1 MPSLY
6 FKVESDVEKVI
17 KLREEIKRLKEELAK
32 MGADTASDEIKDFER
47 RLQACRSEMDRNIKS
62 LVSYNNSLRA
72 SSDEIASVSNALSG
86 KLAKGLSV
94 IGGMATLKELA
105 TSMIKVRG
113 EFQSADT
120 AIQTLLGN
128 KEKADQLM
136 AKVRKYATV
145 SPLEFSDVTKATQM
159 MLGFNIEAEK
169 VPRYLQ
175 AIGDVSMG
183 DTARFNSLT
192 LAFSQM
198 SAAGKLMGQDLNQM
212 INAGFNP
219 LQTISEKTGKGIA
232 NLKDEMSKGAIS
244 AEMVQQ
250 AFIDATSAGGKFYQ
264 MSENAAKT
272 INGQISMLQDSWAAM
287 LNNLGKESEG
297 MIISG
302 IQSVTKLISNYEQI
316 GKVIAELVVTYGV
329 YKASLIAIMAIEKA
343 HKAVMEQAALEMSL
357 AAKESQ
363 VLSNAQAVATAKTK
377 LLQAAQMG
385 LVRSLKAM
393 TAAMTANPY
402 VLMAAAVAALGLG
415 IYKLATYQTESE
427 KAQKRL
433 NKSFQEF
440 QVELGREKASVD
452 SLFSSLK
459 KSNEGTEERAKLI
472 KAVNEQYGQYLPHLL
487 TEKSNLNEIN
497 TAYNIINDSLR
508 DSIALKMRNQAVD
521 TAATNGLTKQ
531 MEALDKA
538 RGAMASKG
546 VNGAVSELLIGETQD
561 IIKSARDAGKTWAE
575 AYNEASMA
583 VLNKLGRDRL
593 KGSGFYTYLQDYTEA
608 YYETEQEI
616 EQISNRFNA
625 VIFSER
631 KGETKQE
638 AKKNVTSL
646 SDELKKATEQ
656 AAKLNKEIADL
667 RSGKPIELKE
677 GESIADRIEAKQK
690 ELKAVEDTIATLT
703 GQTEKQRTK
712 STEEDMKRQR
722 ELNSEIQT
730 LLSERTQLE
739 ISLMQEGAA
748 KKEAEIEADYD
759 SEIAKIRQK
768 EQEWK
773 DEQKGGLTQ
782 GQADYVTEALRQA
795 ADKRLKLLGQLN
807 EETAKAERDAYTEY
821 LAQYGEYA
829 EKRMAIEEQYRQRMA
844 EAETEGERLSLQ
856 KEMEKEIS
864 DLDYKQFEKSIEW
877 DKIFGNLN
885 SYSKSALDALRKQI
899 ENYINAH
906 KDLDPENLK
915 VLRERLIELERES
928 NNADKLTL
936 KVKKFLDLFKNRKE
950 GQRGLLSKEQMEL
963 ASSMAND
970 IDKIT
975 GVANA
980 SLDLA
985 DTLGIK
991 LPEGMDQAIKGFD
1004 GISSGFKDIA
1014 SGNMVSGAIKMIG
1027 GAINM
1032 FAGLGKTMTSIF
1044 GSSNTE
1050 WIELNDQYQRLVDV
1064 WGELIDRKKEYLSQ
1078 SWGSET
1084 NAISSEI
1091 QDLYEAQQVM
1101 AKTVA
1106 EARLKYRLAGDHSV
1120 GYNMWNGRKEY
1131 EGYAWKDIAGEIQK
1145 ALGIAFNSQSDL
1157 IKLATMT
1164 DEQYEWIMK
1173 TYPQYIAMLDEEF
1186 RDSLDDIHSIGNA
1199 IEDLTEQTKEQLT
1212 SISFDT
1218 LESDFLS
1225 SLMDMD
1231 LSAEEFAGNFEK
1243 YMQQAIMNTLVAEKY
1258 RAKLQKW
1265 YDTFAS
1271 DSEDGINADEYKE
1284 LQQQYSAIVEEAVA
1298 ERDRLKEL
1306 MGWATDTEET
1316 TSDNSL
1322 KGAYA
1327 KASQESIDL
1336 LAGQAGAQRVLME
1349 DIKAQLIPIQE
1360 QMRAIYALQQK
1371 GWDDVNAIRQLMT
1384 QVRQLSEQVAS
1395 YTYSINDRM
1404 GDIKTYSKRSAD
1416 ALESTLNV
1424 KVKL

>member
-1 MPSLY
+1 MATEQGLSFVVTVDNSNFVRGMQKVQSSVKEASKRMSDEGVKMESVMANLTKAAAGMGAAFSAKEIVSQIVTIRGEYQKLEVAFKTMLQSEEQAMSLMQQLTQTAATTPFGLNEVANGAKQLLAY
-6 FKVESDVEKVI
+6 GKNASEVNDTLI
-17 KLREEIKRLKEELAK
+17 KL
-32 MGADTASDEIKDFER
+32 GD
-47 RLQACRSEMDRNIKS
+47 
-62 LVSYNNSLRA
+62 
-72 SSDEIASVSNALSG
+72 IAA
-86 KLAKGLSV
+86 GLS
-94 IGGMATLKELA
+94 I
-105 TSMIKVRG
+105 
-113 EFQSADT
+113 
-120 AIQTLLGN
+120 
-128 KEKADQLM
+128 
-136 AKVRKYATV
+136 
-145 SPLEFSDVTKATQM
+145 PLSDLIYLYGTTMTQGR
-159 MLGFNIEAEK
+159 L
-169 VPRYLQ
+169 Y
-175 AIGDVSMG
+175 
-183 DTARFNSLT
+183 T
-192 LAFSQM
+192 
-198 SAAGKLMGQDLNQM
+198 QDLNQFTGRGIPM
-212 INAGFNP
+212 IKELAKQFGVAESKVKDLVEQGKVGFP
-219 LQTISEKTGKGIA
+219 EVEKAINSLT
-232 NLKDEMSKGAIS
+232 SK
-244 AEMVQQ
+244 
-250 AFIDATSAGGKFYQ
+250 GGKFGGLMAEQ
-264 MSENAAKT
+264 SKT
-272 INGQISMLQDSWAAM
+272 IAGQISNLQDSIEM
-287 LNNLGKESEG
+287 MFNEIGKSQEG
-297 MIISG
+297 LISG
-302 IQSVTKLISNYEQI
+302 AIGVAGKLIENYQQV
-316 GKVIAELVVTYGV
+316 GQTIAELVATYGV
-329 YKASLIAIMAIEKA
+329 YKAALITMTALEKA
-343 HKAVMEQAALEMSL
+343 HAAVMAQAALEMNL
-357 AAKESQ
+357 AAKDGR
-363 VLSNAQAVATAKTK
+363 VLSEAQAMATARTK

-385 LVRSLKAM
+385 LVRSLKAVA
-393 TAAMTANPY
+393 AAMTANPY

-415 IYKLATYQTESE
+415 IYKLATYQTEAE

-433 NKSFQEF
+433 NKTFQEF
-440 QVELGREKASVD
+440 QVELGKEKASVD

-459 KSNEGTEERAKLI
+459 KTNEGTDERAKLI

-748 KKEAEIEADYD
+748 KKEAQIEADYD
-759 SEIAKIRQK
+759 SQIAKIKQK

-773 DEQKGGLTQ
+773 DEQKGSLTQ
-782 GQADYVTEALRQA
+782 GQADYITEAYRQA
-795 ADKRLKLLGQLN
+795 AYKRLRLLDQLSKD
-807 EETAKAERDAYTEY
+807 TANQERDAYTEY

-829 EKRMAIEEQYRQRMA
+829 EKRAAIEEQYRQRMA

-856 KEMEKEIS
+856 KEMEKAIS
-864 DLDYKQFEKSIEW
+864 DLDYEQFEKSIEW

-885 SYSKSALDALRKQI
+885 SYSKAALDALKKQI
-899 ENYINAH
+899 EGYINAH

-928 NNADKLTL
+928 NNADKLTPKL
-936 KVKKFLDLFKNRKE
+936 KKFFDLFKNRKE
-950 GQRGLLSKEQMEL
+950 DQRGLLSKEQMEL

-970 IDKIT
+970 MDKIT

-991 LPEGMDQAIKGFD
+991 LPEGIAQSIQGLEGFN
-1004 GISSGFKDIA
+1004 SGLRDLA
-1014 SGNMVSGAIKMIG
+1014 SGNVVKGAIGMIG
-1027 GAINM
+1027 GLVNTFKGIGNAIT
-1032 FAGLGKTMTSIF
+1032 GLF

-1050 WIELNDQYQRLVDV
+1050 WINLNDRYQCLVDV
-1064 WGELIDRKKEYLSQ
+1064 WGELVDRKKEYLSQ

-1084 NAISSEI
+1084 NAIASEI
-1091 QDLYEAQQVM
+1091 EDLYKAQQTM

-1106 EARLKYRLAGDHSV
+1106 EARLAYRKKGDHSV
-1120 GYNMWNGRKEY
+1120 GYDMWNGRKEY
-1131 EGYAWKDIAGEIQK
+1131 EGYAWKDIASDIQN
-1145 ALGIAFNSQSDL
+1145 ALGITFSNQSDL

-1186 RDSLDDIHSIGNA
+1186 KASLDDIHSIGNA
-1199 IEDLTEQTKEQLT
+1199 IDDLAEQTKEQLT
-1212 SISFDT
+1212 SVAFDT
-1218 LESDFLS
+1218 LESDFIN

-1265 YDTFAS
+1265 YDAFAS

-1316 TSDNSL
+1316 ASDNSL

-1349 DIKAQLIPIQE
+1349 DIKAQLVPIQE
-1360 QMRAIYALQQK
+1360 QMREIYALQQK

>member
-1 MPSLY
+1 MANEQGLS
-6 FKVESDVEKVI
+6 FVVTVDNSNFVRGMQKVQSSVKEAS
-17 KLREEIKRLKEELAK
+17 KR
-32 MGADTASDEIKDFER
+32 MSDEGVKME
-47 RLQACRSEMDRNIKS
+47 
-62 LVSYNNSLRA
+62 
-72 SSDEIASVSNALSG
+72 SVMANLTKAAAAL
-86 KLAKGLSV
+86 
-94 IGGMATLKELA
+94 GMATGAKEIVSQIV
-105 TSMIKVRG
+105 TIRG
-113 EFQSADT
+113 EYQKLEVAFKTMLQSEEQAMSLMQQLTQTAATTPFGLNEVANGAKQLLAYGKSVSGVNDT
-120 AIQTLLGN
+120 LIKLG
-128 KEKADQLM
+128 D
-136 AKVRKYATV
+136 
-145 SPLEFSDVTKATQM
+145 
-159 MLGFNIEAEK
+159 I
-169 VPRYLQ
+169 
-175 AIGDVSMG
+175 
-183 DTARFNSLT
+183 
-192 LAFSQM
+192 
-198 SAAGKLMGQDLNQM
+198 AAGLSIPLSDLIYLYGTTMTQGRLYTQDLNQFTGRGIPM
-212 INAGFNP
+212 IKELAKQFGVAESKVKDLVEEGKVGFP
-219 LQTISEKTGKGIA
+219 EVEKAIDSLT
-232 NLKDEMSKGAIS
+232 SK
-244 AEMVQQ
+244 
-250 AFIDATSAGGKFYQ
+250 GGKFGGLMAEQ
-264 MSENAAKT
+264 SKT
-272 INGQISMLQDSWAAM
+272 IAGQISNLQDSIEM
-287 LNNLGKESEG
+287 MFNEIGKSQEG
-297 MIISG
+297 LISG
-302 IQSVTKLISNYEQI
+302 AIGVAGKLIENYQQV
-316 GKVIAELVVTYGV
+316 GQTIAELVATYGV
-329 YKASLIAIMAIEKA
+329 YKAALITMTALEKA
-343 HKAVMEQAALEMSL
+343 HAAVMAQAALEMNL
-357 AAKESQ
+357 AAKAG
-363 VLSNAQAVATAKTK
+363 VTLSNAEAMATARTK

-385 LVRSLKAM
+385 LMRSLKAVA
-393 TAAMTANPY
+393 TAMTANPY

-415 IYKLATYQTESE
+415 IYKLATYQTEAE

-440 QVELGREKASVD
+440 QVELGKEKASVD

-459 KSNEGTEERAKLI
+459 KTNEGTDDRAKLI

-508 DSIALKMRNQAVD
+508 DTIALKMRNQAVD

-561 IIKSARDAGKTWAE
+561 IIKSARDAGKTWQE
-575 AYNEASMA
+575 AFNEASMA

-638 AKKNVTSL
+638 ATKNITSL
-646 SDELKKATEQ
+646 SDELKKAAEQ

-667 RSGKPIELKE
+667 RSGKSIELKE
-677 GESIADRIEAKQK
+677 GETIADRIEAKEK
-690 ELKAVEDTIATLT
+690 ELKAVKDTIATLT
-703 GQTEKQRTK
+703 GKTEKEQTK
-712 STEEDMKRQR
+712 STDEEAKRQR
-722 ELNSEIQT
+722 ELNGEIQS

-739 ISLMQEGAA
+739 ISLMKEGAA

-773 DEQKGGLTQ
+773 DEQKGSLSA
-782 GQADYVTEALRQA
+782 GQADYITEAYRQA
-795 ADKRLKLLGQLN
+795 ADKRLKLLDQLSKD
-807 EETAKAERDAYTEY
+807 TAKAEQEAYTNY
-821 LAQYGEYA
+821 LAQYGDYA
-829 EKRMAIEEQYRQRMA
+829 EKRAAIEEQYRQRMA
-844 EAETEGERLSLQ
+844 EAETKGERLSLQ
-856 KEMEKEIS
+856 KEMEKAIA

-928 NNADKLTL
+928 NNADKLTI

-985 DTLGIK
+985 DTFGINLPDGIK
-991 LPEGMDQAIKGFD
+991 QSVQGLESFNTGLRDL
-1004 GISSGFKDIA
+1004 A
-1014 SGNMVSGAIKMIG
+1014 SGNVIKGAIGMIG
-1027 GAINM
+1027 GLVNTFKGIGNAIT
-1032 FAGLGKTMTSIF
+1032 GLF

-1050 WIELNDQYQRLVDV
+1050 WIDLNNRYQRLVDV
-1064 WGELIDRKKEYLSQ
+1064 WGELVDRKKEYLSQ

-1084 NAISSEI
+1084 NAIASEI
-1091 QDLYEAQQVM
+1091 EELYKAQQTM

-1106 EARLKYRLAGDHSV
+1106 EARLKYRQAGDHSV

-1131 EGYAWKDIAGEIQK
+1131 EGYAWKDIAKDIQSS
-1145 ALGIAFNSQSDL
+1145 LGITFNNQSDL

-1164 DEQYEWIMK
+1164 DDQYQWIVK

-1186 RDSLDDIHSIGNA
+1186 RKSLDDIHNISSA
-1199 IEDLTEQTKEQLT
+1199 IEDLATQTKEQLT

-1271 DSEDGINADEYKE
+1271 NSEDGINADEYKE

-1349 DIKAQLIPIQE
+1349 DIKAQLVPIQE
-1360 QMRAIYALQQK
+1360 QMREIYALQQK
-1371 GWDDVNAIRQLMT
+1371 GWDDVNAIRQL
-1384 QVRQLSEQVAS
+1384 QQQIRQLAEQVADN
-1395 YTYSINDRM
+1395 TYAMNERM

-1424 KVKL
+1424 KVKI

>member
-1 MPSLY
+1 MATEQGLSFVVTVDNSNFVRGMQKVQSSVKEASKRMSDEGVKMESVMAKLTKAAAGMGAAFSAKEIVSQIVTIRGEYQKLEVAFKTMLQSEEQAMSLMQQLTQTAATTPFGLNELANGAKQLLAY
-6 FKVESDVEKVI
+6 GKSVSGVNDTLI
-17 KLREEIKRLKEELAK
+17 KL
-32 MGADTASDEIKDFER
+32 GD
-47 RLQACRSEMDRNIKS
+47 
-62 LVSYNNSLRA
+62 
-72 SSDEIASVSNALSG
+72 IAA
-86 KLAKGLSV
+86 GLS
-94 IGGMATLKELA
+94 I
-105 TSMIKVRG
+105 
-113 EFQSADT
+113 
-120 AIQTLLGN
+120 
-128 KEKADQLM
+128 
-136 AKVRKYATV
+136 
-145 SPLEFSDVTKATQM
+145 PLSDLIYLYGTTMTQGR
-159 MLGFNIEAEK
+159 L
-169 VPRYLQ
+169 Y
-175 AIGDVSMG
+175 
-183 DTARFNSLT
+183 T
-192 LAFSQM
+192 
-198 SAAGKLMGQDLNQM
+198 QDLNQFTGRGIPM
-212 INAGFNP
+212 IKELAKQFGVAESKVKDLVEEGKVGFP
-219 LQTISEKTGKGIA
+219 EVEKAIDSLT
-232 NLKDEMSKGAIS
+232 SK
-244 AEMVQQ
+244 
-250 AFIDATSAGGKFYQ
+250 GGKFGGLMAEQ
-264 MSENAAKT
+264 SKT
-272 INGQISMLQDSWAAM
+272 IAGQISNLQDSIEM
-287 LNNLGKESEG
+287 MFNEIGKSQEG
-297 MIISG
+297 LISG
-302 IQSVTKLISNYEQI
+302 AIGVAGKLIENYQQV
-316 GKVIAELVVTYGV
+316 GQTIAELVATYGV
-329 YKASLIAIMAIEKA
+329 YKAALITITALEKA
-343 HKAVMEQAALEMSL
+343 HAIVVARSQVEML
-357 AAKESQ
+357 RAAKAGR
-363 VLSNAQAVATAKTK
+363 VLSEAQAMAAAKAK
-377 LLQAAQMG
+377 VLQVAQMG

-393 TAAMTANPY
+393 TSAMTSNPY
-402 VLMAAAVAALGLG
+402 VLLAAGVAAAAYG
-415 IYKLATYQTESE
+415 IYKFATRATAAE
-427 KAQKRL
+427 KAV
-433 NKSFQEF
+433 KSHNER
-440 QVELGREKASVD
+440 VKEMSDRYEELTSKTQDYDSVVRDNTKTELQRIEAYKKLQSIYPDLLKNMELEKYLLIDSVD
-452 SLFSSLK
+452 ASKMMAKAVEERKITEQRQIVNNIEDEMQKNQNRIKQIEK
-459 KSNEGTEERAKLI
+459 KSWTDTSVSEWYELSRLRER
-472 KAVNEQYGQYLPHLL
+472 NEQ
-487 TEKSNLNEIN
+487 
-497 TAYNIINDSLR
+497 
-508 DSIALKMRNQAVD
+508 LKLEYDQSVQIVWE
-521 TAATNGLTKQ
+521 GL
-531 MEALDKA
+531 KA
-538 RGAMASKG
+538 RSQAESMANK
-546 VNGAVSELLIGETQD
+546 Q
-561 IIKSARDAGKTWAE
+561 GKT
-575 AYNEASMA
+575 S
-583 VLNKLGRDRL
+583 
-593 KGSGFYTYLQDYTEA
+593 
-608 YYETEQEI
+608 
-616 EQISNRFNA
+616 
-625 VIFSER
+625 
-631 KGETKQE
+631 
-638 AKKNVTSL
+638 SL
-646 SDELKKATEQ
+646 SDELRKATEQ
-656 AAKLNKEIADL
+656 ASKLNKEIADL
-667 RSGKPIELKE
+667 RSGNPIELKE
-677 GESIADRIEAKQK
+677 GETIADRIEAKEK
-690 ELKAVEDTIATLT
+690 ELKAVKDTIATLT
-703 GQTEKQRTK
+703 GKTEKEQTK
-712 STEEDMKRQR
+712 STEEEAKRQR
-722 ELNSEIQT
+722 ELNSEIQS

-739 ISLMQEGAA
+739 ISLMKDGAA
-748 KKEAEIEADYD
+748 KKEAEIEAEYD
-759 SEIAKIRQK
+759 NEIAKIRQK

-773 DEQKGGLTQ
+773 EEQKGGLTQ
-782 GQADYVTEALRQA
+782 GQSDYVTEALRQA

-844 EAETEGERLSLQ
+844 EAETDGERLSLQ
-856 KEMEKEIS
+856 KEMEKAIA

-899 ENYINAH
+899 ESYINAH

-915 VLRERLIELERES
+915 VLRERLIELEREA
-928 NNADKLTL
+928 NNADRLTT
-936 KVKKFLDLFKNRKE
+936 KVKKFLDLFKTKKE
-950 GQRGLLSKEQMEL
+950 EQRGLLSKEQMEL

-1084 NAISSEI
+1084 NAIASEI

-1106 EARLKYRLAGDHSV
+1106 EARLKYRQAGDHSV

-1186 RDSLDDIHSIGNA
+1186 RASLDDIHSIGNA

-1271 DSEDGINADEYKE
+1271 NSEDGINADEYKE

-1306 MGWATDTEET
+1306 MGWVTDTEET

-1349 DIKAQLIPIQE
+1349 DIKAQLVPIQE
-1360 QMRAIYALQQK
+1360 QMREIYALQQK
-1371 GWDDVNAIRQLMT
+1371 GWDDVNAIRQL
-1384 QVRQLSEQVAS
+1384 QQQIRQLAEQVADN
-1395 YTYSINDRM
+1395 TYAMNERM

>member
-1 MPSLY
+1 MANEQGLSFVVTVDNSNFVRGMQKVQSSVKEASKRMSDEGVKMESVMANLTKAAAGIGAAFSAKEIVSQIVTIRGEYQKLEVAFKTMLQSEEQAMSLMQQLTQTAATTPFGLNEVANGAKQLLAY
-6 FKVESDVEKVI
+6 GKNASEVNDTLI
-17 KLREEIKRLKEELAK
+17 KL
-32 MGADTASDEIKDFER
+32 GD
-47 RLQACRSEMDRNIKS
+47 
-62 LVSYNNSLRA
+62 
-72 SSDEIASVSNALSG
+72 IAA
-86 KLAKGLSV
+86 GLS
-94 IGGMATLKELA
+94 I
-105 TSMIKVRG
+105 
-113 EFQSADT
+113 
-120 AIQTLLGN
+120 
-128 KEKADQLM
+128 
-136 AKVRKYATV
+136 
-145 SPLEFSDVTKATQM
+145 PLSDLIYLYGTTMTQGR
-159 MLGFNIEAEK
+159 L
-169 VPRYLQ
+169 Y
-175 AIGDVSMG
+175 
-183 DTARFNSLT
+183 T
-192 LAFSQM
+192 
-198 SAAGKLMGQDLNQM
+198 QDLNQFTGRGIPM
-212 INAGFNP
+212 IKELAKQFGVAESKVKDLVEQGKVGFP
-219 LQTISEKTGKGIA
+219 EVEKAINSLT
-232 NLKDEMSKGAIS
+232 SK
-244 AEMVQQ
+244 
-250 AFIDATSAGGKFYQ
+250 GGKFGGLMAEQ
-264 MSENAAKT
+264 SKT
-272 INGQISMLQDSWAAM
+272 IAGQISNLQDSIEM
-287 LNNLGKESEG
+287 MFNEIGKSQEG
-297 MIISG
+297 LISG
-302 IQSVTKLISNYEQI
+302 AIGVAGKLIENYQQV
-316 GKVIAELVVTYGV
+316 GQTIAELVATYGV
-329 YKASLIAIMAIEKA
+329 YKAALITMTALEKA
-343 HKAVMEQAALEMSL
+343 HAAVMAQAALEMNL
-357 AAKESQ
+357 AAKDGR
-363 VLSNAQAVATAKTK
+363 VLSEAQAMATARTK

-385 LVRSLKAM
+385 LVRSLKAVA
-393 TAAMTANPY
+393 AAMTANPY

-415 IYKLATYQTESE
+415 IYKLATYQTEAE

-433 NKSFQEF
+433 NKTFQEF
-440 QVELGREKASVD
+440 QVELGKEKASVD

-459 KSNEGTEERAKLI
+459 KTNEGTDERAKLI

-748 KKEAEIEADYD
+748 KKEAQIEADYD
-759 SEIAKIRQK
+759 SQIAKIKQK

-773 DEQKGGLTQ
+773 DEQKGSLTQ
-782 GQADYVTEALRQA
+782 GQADYITEAYRQA
-795 ADKRLKLLGQLN
+795 AYKRLRLLDQLSKD
-807 EETAKAERDAYTEY
+807 TANQERDAYTEY

-829 EKRMAIEEQYRQRMA
+829 EKRAAIEEQYRQRMA

-856 KEMEKEIS
+856 KEMEKAIS
-864 DLDYKQFEKSIEW
+864 DLDYEQFEKSIEW

-885 SYSKSALDALRKQI
+885 SYSKAALDALKKQI
-899 ENYINAH
+899 EGYINAH

-928 NNADKLTL
+928 NNADKLTPKL
-936 KVKKFLDLFKNRKE
+936 KKFFDLFKNRKE
-950 GQRGLLSKEQMEL
+950 DQRGLLSKEQMEL

-970 IDKIT
+970 MDKIT

-991 LPEGMDQAIKGFD
+991 LPEGIAQSIQGLEGFN
-1004 GISSGFKDIA
+1004 SGLRDLA
-1014 SGNMVSGAIKMIG
+1014 SGNVVKGAIGMIG
-1027 GAINM
+1027 GLVNTFKGIGNAIT
-1032 FAGLGKTMTSIF
+1032 GLF

-1050 WIELNDQYQRLVDV
+1050 WINLNDRYQCLVDV
-1064 WGELIDRKKEYLSQ
+1064 WGELVDRKKEYLSQ

-1084 NAISSEI
+1084 NAIASEI
-1091 QDLYEAQQVM
+1091 EDLYKAQQTM

-1106 EARLKYRLAGDHSV
+1106 EARLAYRKKGDRSV
-1120 GYNMWNGRKEY
+1120 GYDMWNGRKEY
-1131 EGYAWKDIAGEIQK
+1131 EGYAWKDIASDIQN
-1145 ALGIAFNSQSDL
+1145 ALGITFSNQSDL

-1186 RDSLDDIHSIGNA
+1186 KASLDDIHSIGNA
-1199 IEDLTEQTKEQLT
+1199 IDDLAEQTKEQLT
-1212 SISFDT
+1212 SVAFDT
-1218 LESDFLS
+1218 LESDFIN

-1265 YDTFAS
+1265 YDAFAS

-1306 MGWATDTEET
+1306 MGWASEQEET

-1349 DIKAQLIPIQE
+1349 DIKAQLVPIQE
-1360 QMRAIYALQQK
+1360 QMREIYALQQK

>member
-1 MPSLY
+1 MATEQGLSFVVTVDNSNFVRGMQKVQSSVKEASKRMSDEGVKMESVMANLTKAAAGMGAAFSAKEIVSQIVTIRGEY
-6 FKVESDVEKVI
+6 QKLEVAFKTMLQSEEQAMLLMQQLTQTAATTPFGLNELANGAKQLLAYGKNASEVNDTLI
-17 KLREEIKRLKEELAK
+17 KL
-32 MGADTASDEIKDFER
+32 GD
-47 RLQACRSEMDRNIKS
+47 
-62 LVSYNNSLRA
+62 
-72 SSDEIASVSNALSG
+72 IAA
-86 KLAKGLSV
+86 GLS
-94 IGGMATLKELA
+94 I
-105 TSMIKVRG
+105 
-113 EFQSADT
+113 
-120 AIQTLLGN
+120 
-128 KEKADQLM
+128 
-136 AKVRKYATV
+136 
-145 SPLEFSDVTKATQM
+145 PLSDLIYLYGTTMTQGR
-159 MLGFNIEAEK
+159 L
-169 VPRYLQ
+169 Y
-175 AIGDVSMG
+175 
-183 DTARFNSLT
+183 T
-192 LAFSQM
+192 
-198 SAAGKLMGQDLNQM
+198 QDLNQFTGRGIPM
-212 INAGFNP
+212 IKELAKQFGVAESKVKDLVEEGKVGFP
-219 LQTISEKTGKGIA
+219 EVEKAIDSLT
-232 NLKDEMSKGAIS
+232 SK
-244 AEMVQQ
+244 
-250 AFIDATSAGGKFYQ
+250 GGKFGGLMAEQ
-264 MSENAAKT
+264 SKT
-272 INGQISMLQDSWAAM
+272 IAGQISNLQDSIEM
-287 LNNLGKESEG
+287 MFNEIGKNQEG
-297 MIISG
+297 FISG
-302 IQSVTKLISNYEQI
+302 AIGVAGKLIENYQQV
-316 GKVIAELVVTYGV
+316 GQTIAELVATYGV
-329 YKASLIAIMAIEKA
+329 YKAALITITALEKA
-343 HKAVMEQAALEMSL
+343 RKAVLEQMALQMSL
-357 AAKESQ
+357 AAKEGQ
-363 VLSNAQAVATAKTK
+363 ALSSAQATATARTK
-377 LLQAAQMG
+377 LLQATQMG
-385 LVRSLKAM
+385 LVRSLKAVA
-393 TAAMTANPY
+393 AAMTANPY

-415 IYKLATYQTESE
+415 IYKLATYQTEAE

-433 NKSFQEF
+433 NKTFQEF
-440 QVELGREKASVD
+440 QVELGKEKASVD

-459 KSNEGTEERAKLI
+459 KTNEGTEERAKLI

-508 DSIALKMRNQAVD
+508 DTIALKMRNQAVD

-546 VNGAVSELLIGETQD
+546 VNGAVSDLLIGETQD

-608 YYETEQEI
+608 YYDTEQEI

-638 AKKNVTSL
+638 ATKNITSL

-656 AAKLNKEIADL
+656 ASKLNKEIAEL

-703 GQTEKQRTK
+703 GKTEKEQTK
-712 STEEDMKRQR
+712 STEEEAKRQR
-722 ELNSEIQT
+722 ELNSEIQS

-739 ISLMQEGAA
+739 ISLMKEGEA
-748 KKEAEIEADYD
+748 KKEAEIEAEYD
-759 SEIAKIRQK
+759 NEIAKIRQK

-773 DEQKGGLTQ
+773 DEQKGSLTQ

-844 EAETEGERLSLQ
+844 EAKTEGERLSLQ
-856 KEMEKEIS
+856 KEMEKAIA

-899 ENYINAH
+899 ESYINAH

-915 VLRERLIELERES
+915 VLRERLIELEREA
-928 NNADKLTL
+928 NNADRLTP
-936 KVKKFLDLFKNRKE
+936 KVKKFIDLFNAKKE
-950 GQRGLLSKEQMEL
+950 EQRGLLSKEQMEL

-1064 WGELIDRKKEYLSQ
+1064 WGELIDRKKEYMSQ

-1084 NAISSEI
+1084 NAIASEI

-1106 EARLKYRLAGDHSV
+1106 EARLKYRQKGDHSV

-1186 RDSLDDIHSIGNA
+1186 RASLDDIHSIGNA
-1199 IEDLTEQTKEQLT
+1199 IEDLTEQTNEQLT

-1218 LESDFLS
+1218 LESDFLN

-1258 RAKLQKW
+1258 RAKLRKW

-1271 DSEDGINADEYKE
+1271 DSEGGINADEYKE

-1349 DIKAQLIPIQE
+1349 DIKAQLVPIQE
-1360 QMRAIYALQQK
+1360 QMREIYALQQK
-1371 GWDDVNAIRQLMT
+1371 GWDDVNAIRQL
-1384 QVRQLSEQVAS
+1384 QQQIRQLTEQVADN
-1395 YTYSINDRM
+1395 TYAMNERM

>member
-1 MPSLY
+1 MATEQGLS
-6 FKVESDVEKVI
+6 FVVTVDNSNFVRGMQKVQSSVKEAS
-17 KLREEIKRLKEELAK
+17 KR
-32 MGADTASDEIKDFER
+32 MSDEGVKME
-47 RLQACRSEMDRNIKS
+47 
-62 LVSYNNSLRA
+62 
-72 SSDEIASVSNALSG
+72 SVMANLTKAAAAL
-86 KLAKGLSV
+86 
-94 IGGMATLKELA
+94 GMATGAKEIVSQIV
-105 TSMIKVRG
+105 TIRG
-113 EFQSADT
+113 EYQKLEVAFKTMLQSEEQAMSLMQQLTQTAATTPFGLNEVANGAKQLLAYGKSVSGVNDT
-120 AIQTLLGN
+120 LIKLG
-128 KEKADQLM
+128 D
-136 AKVRKYATV
+136 
-145 SPLEFSDVTKATQM
+145 
-159 MLGFNIEAEK
+159 I
-169 VPRYLQ
+169 
-175 AIGDVSMG
+175 
-183 DTARFNSLT
+183 
-192 LAFSQM
+192 
-198 SAAGKLMGQDLNQM
+198 AAGLSIPLSDLIYLYGTTMTQGRLYTQDLNQFTGRGVPM
-212 INAGFNP
+212 IKELAKQFGVAESKVKDLVEEGKVGFP
-219 LQTISEKTGKGIA
+219 EVEKAIDSLT
-232 NLKDEMSKGAIS
+232 SK
-244 AEMVQQ
+244 
-250 AFIDATSAGGKFYQ
+250 GGKFGGLMAEQ
-264 MSENAAKT
+264 SKT
-272 INGQISMLQDSWAAM
+272 IAGQISNLQDSIEM
-287 LNNLGKESEG
+287 MFNEIGKSQEG
-297 MIISG
+297 LISG
-302 IQSVTKLISNYEQI
+302 AIGVAGKLVENYQQV
-316 GKVIAELVVTYGV
+316 GQTIAELVATYGV
-329 YKASLIAIMAIEKA
+329 YKAALITITALEKA
-343 HKAVMEQAALEMSL
+343 RKAVLEQMALQMSL
-357 AAKESQ
+357 AAKEGQ
-363 VLSNAQAVATAKTK
+363 ALSSAQATATARTK

-385 LVRSLKAM
+385 LVRSLKAVA
-393 TAAMTANPY
+393 AAMTANPY

-415 IYKLATYQTESE
+415 IYKLATYHTEAE

-433 NKSFQEF
+433 NKTFQEF
-440 QVELGREKASVD
+440 QVELGKEKASVD

-459 KSNEGTEERAKLI
+459 KTNEGTEERAKLI

-508 DSIALKMRNQAVD
+508 DTIALKMRNQAVD

-616 EQISNRFNA
+616 ERISNRFNA

-656 AAKLNKEIADL
+656 ASKLNKEIADL
-667 RSGKPIELKE
+667 RSGKSIELKE
-677 GESIADRIEAKQK
+677 GETIADRIEAKEK
-690 ELKAVEDTIATLT
+690 ELKAVKDTIATLT
-703 GQTEKQRTK
+703 GKTEKEQTK
-712 STEEDMKRQR
+712 STEEEANRQR
-722 ELNSEIQT
+722 ELNNEIQS
-730 LLSERTQLE
+730 LISERTQLE
-739 ISLMQEGAA
+739 ISLMKEGAV
-748 KKEAEIEADYD
+748 KKEAEIEAEYD
-759 SEIAKIRQK
+759 NEIAKIRQK

-773 DEQKGGLTQ
+773 DEQKGSLTQ
-782 GQADYVTEALRQA
+782 GQADYVTEALRRA

-856 KEMEKEIS
+856 KEMEKAIA

-885 SYSKSALDALRKQI
+885 SYSKAALDALRKQI
-899 ENYINAH
+899 ESYINAH

-915 VLRERLIELERES
+915 VLRERLIELEREA
-928 NNADKLTL
+928 NNADKLAP
-936 KVKKFLDLFKNRKE
+936 KVKKFLDLFKAKKE
-950 GQRGLLSKEQMEL
+950 EQRGLLSKEQMEL

-980 SLDLA
+980 SLNLA

-1084 NAISSEI
+1084 NAIASEI

-1106 EARLKYRLAGDHSV
+1106 EARLKYRQAGDHSV

-1186 RDSLDDIHSIGNA
+1186 KASLDDIHSIGNA

-1212 SISFDT
+1212 SVAFDT
-1218 LESDFLS
+1218 LESDFIN

-1271 DSEDGINADEYKE
+1271 DSEGGINADEYKE

-1316 TSDNSL
+1316 ASDNSL

-1336 LAGQAGAQRVLME
+1336 LAGQAGAQRALME
-1349 DIKAQLIPIQE
+1349 DIKAQLVPIQE
-1360 QMRAIYALQQK
+1360 QMREIYALQQK
-1371 GWDDVNAIRQLMT
+1371 GWDDVNAIRQL
-1384 QVRQLSEQVAS
+1384 QQQIRQLAEQVADN
-1395 YTYSINDRM
+1395 TYAMNERM

>member
-1 MPSLY
+1 MATEQGLSFVVTVDNSNFVRGMQKVQSSVKEASKRMSDEGVKMESVMAKLTKAAAGMGAAFSVKEIVSQIVKVRGEYQGLEVAFKTMLQSEEEAVKLMDQLTRTAATTPFGLNEVANGAKQLLAYGKSASEVNDTLIKLGDIASGLSIPLGDLIYLY
-6 FKVESDVEKVI
+6 GTTMTQGRLYAQDLNQFTGRGIPMIKELAKQFGVAESKVKELVEQGKVGFPEVEKVI
-17 KLREEIKRLKEELAK
+17 
-32 MGADTASDEIKDFER
+32 D
-47 RLQACRSEMDRNIKS
+47 S
-62 LVSYNNSLRA
+62 LT
-72 SSDEIASVSNALSG
+72 
-86 KLAKGLSV
+86 AKGSMFGGLMADKSKTIAGQISNLQDSIEMMFNELGKSQEGLISDSLSV
-94 IGGMATLKELA
+94 IG
-105 TSMIKVRG
+105 
-113 EFQSADT
+113 
-120 AIQTLLGN
+120 
-128 KEKADQLM
+128 
-136 AKVRKYATV
+136 
-145 SPLEFSDVTKATQM
+145 
-159 MLGFNIEAEK
+159 
-169 VPRYLQ
+169 
-175 AIGDVSMG
+175 
-183 DTARFNSLT
+183 
-192 LAFSQM
+192 
-198 SAAGKLMGQDLNQM
+198 KLVENY
-212 INAGFNP
+212 
-219 LQTISEKTGKGIA
+219 
-232 NLKDEMSKGAIS
+232 
-244 AEMVQQ
+244 QQ
-250 AFIDATSAGGKFYQ
+250 VG
-264 MSENAAKT
+264 KT
-272 INGQISMLQDSWAAM
+272 I
-287 LNNLGKESEG
+287 
-297 MIISG
+297 
-302 IQSVTKLISNYEQI
+302 V
-316 GKVIAELVVTYGV
+316 ELVGVYGV
-329 YKASLIAIMAIEKA
+329 YKAALITITALEKA
-343 HKAVMEQAALEMSL
+343 HAVVVAEML
-357 AAKESQ
+357 RAAKAGRA
-363 VLSNAQAVATAKTK
+363 LSDAQAMAAAKAK
-377 LLQAAQMG
+377 VLQVAQMG

-393 TAAMTANPY
+393 TAAMTSNPY
-402 VLMAAAVAALGLG
+402 VLLAAGIAAAAYG
-415 IYKLATYQTESE
+415 IYKFATRATAAE
-427 KAQKRL
+427 KAV
-433 NKSFQEF
+433 KSHNER
-440 QVELGREKASVD
+440 VKEMSDRYEELTSKTNDYDSVVRDNTKTELQRIEAYKKLQSIYPDLLKNMELEKYLLIDSVD
-452 SLFSSLK
+452 ASKMMAKAVEERKITEQRQIVNNLEDEMQKNQNRIKQIEK
-459 KSNEGTEERAKLI
+459 KSWTDTSVSEWYELSRLRER
-472 KAVNEQYGQYLPHLL
+472 NEQ
-487 TEKSNLNEIN
+487 
-497 TAYNIINDSLR
+497 
-508 DSIALKMRNQAVD
+508 LKLEYDQSVQIVWE
-521 TAATNGLTKQ
+521 GL
-531 MEALDKA
+531 KA
-538 RGAMASKG
+538 RA
-546 VNGAVSELLIGETQD
+546 Q
-561 IIKSARDAGKTWAE
+561 AE
-575 AYNEASMA
+575 SMA
-583 VLNKLGRDRL
+583 NKQE
-593 KGSGFYTYLQDYTEA
+593 KTSSYTE
-608 YYETEQEI
+608 
-616 EQISNRFNA
+616 
-625 VIFSER
+625 
-631 KGETKQE
+631 
-638 AKKNVTSL
+638 
-646 SDELKKATEQ
+646 ELKKATEQ

-667 RSGKPIELKE
+667 RSGNPIELKE
-677 GESIADRIEAKQK
+677 GETIADRIEAKEK
-690 ELKAVEDTIATLT
+690 ELKAVKDTIATLT
-703 GQTEKQRTK
+703 GKTEKEQTK
-712 STEEDMKRQR
+712 STEEEAKRQR
-722 ELNSEIQT
+722 ELNSEIQS

-739 ISLMQEGAA
+739 ISLMKEGAA

-759 SEIAKIRQK
+759 SQIAKIKQK
-768 EQEWK
+768 EQDWK
-773 DEQKGGLTQ
+773 EEQKGSLTQ
-782 GQADYVTEALRQA
+782 GQADYITEAYRQA
-795 ADKRLKLLGQLN
+795 AYKRLTLLDQLSKD
-807 EETAKAERDAYTEY
+807 TAKQERDAYTEY

-844 EAETEGERLSLQ
+844 EAKTEGERLSLQ

-864 DLDYKQFEKSIEW
+864 ALDYKQFEKSIEW

-915 VLRERLIELERES
+915 VLRERLIELEREA
-928 NNADKLTL
+928 NNADRLTP
-936 KVKKFLDLFKNRKE
+936 KVKKFIDLFKAKKE

-1084 NAISSEI
+1084 NAIASEI

-1106 EARLKYRLAGDHSV
+1106 EARLKYRQAGDHSV

-1145 ALGIAFNSQSDL
+1145 ALGITFNSQSDL

-1186 RDSLDDIHSIGNA
+1186 RASLDDIHSIGNA
-1199 IEDLTEQTKEQLT
+1199 IEDLTEQTNEQLT

-1258 RAKLQKW
+1258 RAKLRKW

-1271 DSEDGINADEYKE
+1271 NSEDGINADEYKD

-1316 TSDNSL
+1316 ASDNSL

-1349 DIKAQLIPIQE
+1349 DIKAQLVPIQE
-1360 QMRAIYALQQK
+1360 QMREIYALQQK
-1371 GWDDVNAIRQLMT
+1371 GWDDVNAIRQL
-1384 QVRQLSEQVAS
+1384 QQQIRQLTEQVADN
-1395 YTYSINDRM
+1395 TYAMNERM

>member
-1 MPSLY
+1 MATEQGLS
-6 FKVESDVEKVI
+6 FVVTVDNSNFVRGMQKVQSSVKEASKRMSDEGVKMESVMANLTK
-17 KLREEIKRLKEELAK
+17 AAAG
-32 MGADTASDEIKDFER
+32 MGAAFSAKEI
-47 RLQACRSEMDRNIKS
+47 
-62 LVSYNNSLRA
+62 VSQ
-72 SSDEIASVSNALSG
+72 IV
-86 KLAKGLSV
+86 
-94 IGGMATLKELA
+94 T
-105 TSMIKVRG
+105 VRG
-113 EFQSADT
+113 EYQKLDVAFKTMLQSEEQAMSLMQQLTQTAATTPFGLNEVANGAKQLLAYGKNASEVNDT
-120 AIQTLLGN
+120 LVKLG
-128 KEKADQLM
+128 D
-136 AKVRKYATV
+136 
-145 SPLEFSDVTKATQM
+145 
-159 MLGFNIEAEK
+159 I
-169 VPRYLQ
+169 
-175 AIGDVSMG
+175 
-183 DTARFNSLT
+183 
-192 LAFSQM
+192 
-198 SAAGKLMGQDLNQM
+198 AAGLSIPLSDLIYLYGTTMTQGRLYTQDLNQFTGRGIPM
-212 INAGFNP
+212 IKELAKQFGVAESKVKDLVEEGKVGFP
-219 LQTISEKTGKGIA
+219 EVEKAIDSLT
-232 NLKDEMSKGAIS
+232 SK
-244 AEMVQQ
+244 
-250 AFIDATSAGGKFYQ
+250 GGKFGGLMAEQ
-264 MSENAAKT
+264 SKT
-272 INGQISMLQDSWAAM
+272 IAGQISNLQDSIEM
-287 LNNLGKESEG
+287 MFNEIGKSQEG
-297 MIISG
+297 LISG
-302 IQSVTKLISNYEQI
+302 AIGVAGKLIENYQQV
-316 GKVIAELVVTYGV
+316 GQTIAELVATYGV
-329 YKASLIAIMAIEKA
+329 YKAALITMTALEKA
-343 HKAVMEQAALEMSL
+343 HAAVMAQAALEMNL
-357 AAKESQ
+357 AAKDGR
-363 VLSNAQAVATAKTK
+363 VLSEAQAMATARTK

-385 LVRSLKAM
+385 LVRSLKAVA
-393 TAAMTANPY
+393 AAMTANPY

-415 IYKLATYQTESE
+415 IYKLATYQTEAE

-433 NKSFQEF
+433 NKTFQEF
-440 QVELGREKASVD
+440 QVELGKEKASVD

-459 KSNEGTEERAKLI
+459 KTNEGTDERAKLI

-616 EQISNRFNA
+616 ERISNRFNA

-638 AKKNVTSL
+638 VKKNVTSL
-646 SDELKKATEQ
+646 SEELKKATEQ

-712 STEEDMKRQR
+712 STEDEANRQR
-722 ELNSEIQT
+722 DLNSEIQS

-739 ISLMQEGAA
+739 ISLMKDGAV
-748 KKEAEIEADYD
+748 KKEAEIEAEYD
-759 SEIAKIRQK
+759 NEIAKIRQK

-782 GQADYVTEALRQA
+782 GQADYITEAYRQA
-795 ADKRLKLLGQLN
+795 AYKRLRLLDQLSKD
-807 EETAKAERDAYTEY
+807 TANQERDAYTEY

-856 KEMEKEIS
+856 KEMEKAIS
-864 DLDYKQFEKSIEW
+864 DLDYEQFEKSIEW

-885 SYSKSALDALRKQI
+885 SYSKAALDALRKQI
-899 ENYINAH
+899 ESYINAH

-928 NNADKLTL
+928 NNADKLTT
-936 KVKKFLDLFKNRKE
+936 KVKKFFDLFKNRKE

-1064 WGELIDRKKEYLSQ
+1064 WGELIDRKKEYLSK

-1084 NAISSEI
+1084 NAIASEI
-1091 QDLYEAQQVM
+1091 EDLYKAQQTM

-1106 EARLKYRLAGDHSV
+1106 EARLKYRLAGDHSI
-1120 GYNMWNGRKEY
+1120 GYNMWYGRKEY

-1173 TYPQYIAMLDEEF
+1173 TYPQYIGMLDEEF
-1186 RDSLDDIHSIGNA
+1186 RKSLDDIHNISSA

-1258 RAKLQKW
+1258 RAKLRKW

-1306 MGWATDTEET
+1306 MGWASEQEDAT

-1327 KASQESIDL
+1327 SASQESIDL

-1349 DIKAQLIPIQE
+1349 DIKAQFVPIQE
-1360 QMRAIYALQQK
+1360 QMREIYALQQK

>member
-1 MPSLY
+1 MSDGQISFSTAIDLSGFNSDMSRLTSAIGSL
-6 FKVESDVEKVI
+6 D
-17 KLREEIKRLKEELAK
+17 
-32 MGADTASDEIKDFER
+32 R
-47 RLQACRSEMDRNIKS
+47 RLGNSATGFGQAITRQSSEARRSLAEMVTEADLLGSSIK
-62 LVSYNNSLRA
+62 YITTA
-72 SSDEIASVSNALSG
+72 AA
-86 KLAKGLSV
+86 AM
-94 IGGMATLKELA
+94 GMATGAKEMVSQIV
-105 TSMIKVRG
+105 TIRG
-113 EFQSADT
+113 EYQKLEVAFKTMLQSEEQAMSLMQQLTQTAATTPFGLNEVANGAKQLLAYGKNASEVNDT
-120 AIQTLLGN
+120 LIKLG
-128 KEKADQLM
+128 D
-136 AKVRKYATV
+136 
-145 SPLEFSDVTKATQM
+145 
-159 MLGFNIEAEK
+159 I
-169 VPRYLQ
+169 
-175 AIGDVSMG
+175 
-183 DTARFNSLT
+183 
-192 LAFSQM
+192 
-198 SAAGKLMGQDLNQM
+198 AAGLSIPLSDLIYLYGTTMTQGRLYTQDLNQFTGRGIPM
-212 INAGFNP
+212 IKELAKQFGVAESKVKDLVEEGKVGFP
-219 LQTISEKTGKGIA
+219 EVEKAIDSLT
-232 NLKDEMSKGAIS
+232 SK
-244 AEMVQQ
+244 
-250 AFIDATSAGGKFYQ
+250 GGKFGGLMAEQ
-264 MSENAAKT
+264 SKT
-272 INGQISMLQDSWAAM
+272 IAGQISNLQDSIEM
-287 LNNLGKESEG
+287 MFNEIGKSQEG
-297 MIISG
+297 LISG
-302 IQSVTKLISNYEQI
+302 AIGVAGKLIENYQQV
-316 GKVIAELVVTYGV
+316 GKTIAELVATYGV
-329 YKASLIAIMAIEKA
+329 YKAALITITALEKVHA
-343 HKAVMEQAALEMSL
+343 AVMAQAALEMNL
-357 AAKESQ
+357 AAKAG
-363 VLSNAQAVATAKTK
+363 VTLSNAEAMATARTK

-385 LVRSLKAM
+385 LVRSLKAVA
-393 TAAMTANPY
+393 AAMTANPY

-415 IYKLATYQTESE
+415 IYKLATYQTEAE

-440 QVELGREKASVD
+440 QVELGKEKASMD

-459 KSNEGTEERAKLI
+459 KTNEGTDERAKLI

-497 TAYNIINDSLR
+497 FAYNIINDSLR

-546 VNGAVSELLIGETQD
+546 VNGAVSDLLIGETQD
-561 IIKSARDAGKTWAE
+561 VIKSARDAGKTWAE

-616 EQISNRFNA
+616 ERISNRFNA

-638 AKKNVTSL
+638 ATKNVTSL

-667 RSGKPIELKE
+667 RSGNPIELKK

-712 STEEDMKRQR
+712 STKEEANRQR
-722 ELNSEIQT
+722 ELNNEIQA
-730 LLSERTQLE
+730 LISERTQLE

-748 KKEAEIEADYD
+748 KKEAQIEADYD
-759 SEIAKIRQK
+759 SQIAKIKQK

-773 DEQKGGLTQ
+773 DEQKGSLTQ
-782 GQADYVTEALRQA
+782 GQADYITEAYRQA
-795 ADKRLKLLGQLN
+795 AYKRLTLLDQLSKD
-807 EETAKAERDAYTEY
+807 TAKQERDAYTEY

-829 EKRMAIEEQYRQRMA
+829 EKRAAIEEQYRQRMA
-844 EAETEGERLSLQ
+844 DAETDGERLSLQ
-856 KEMEKEIS
+856 KELEKAIS
-864 DLDYKQFEKSIEW
+864 DLDYKQFDKSIEW

-915 VLRERLIELERES
+915 VLRERLIELEREA
-928 NNADKLTL
+928 NNADKLTP
-936 KVKKFLDLFKNRKE
+936 KVKKFIDLFKANKE
-950 GQRGLLSKEQMEL
+950 EQRGLLSKEQMEL

-985 DTLGIK
+985 DTLSIK

-1084 NAISSEI
+1084 NAIASEI
-1091 QDLYEAQQVM
+1091 QELYEAQQVM

-1131 EGYAWKDIAGEIQK
+1131 EDYAWKDIASDIQN
-1145 ALGIAFNSQSDL
+1145 ALGITFSNQSDL

-1186 RDSLDDIHSIGNA
+1186 KASLDDIHSIGNA
-1199 IEDLTEQTKEQLT
+1199 INDLTEQTKEQLT

-1306 MGWATDTEET
+1306 MGWASEQEET

-1327 KASQESIDL
+1327 SASQESIDL

-1349 DIKAQLIPIQE
+1349 DIKAQLVPIQE
-1360 QMRAIYALQQK
+1360 QMQSIYALQQK
-1371 GWDDVNAIRQLMT
+1371 GWDDVNAIRQL
-1384 QVRQLSEQVAS
+1384 QQQIRQLAEQVAEN
-1395 YTYSINDRM
+1395 TYAMNERM

>member
-1 MPSLY
+1 MANEQGLSFVVTVDNSNFVRGMQKVQSSVKEASKRMSDEGVKMESVMANLTKAAAGMGAAFSAKEIVSQIVTIRGEYQKLEVAFKTMLQSEEQAMSLMQQLTQTAATTPFGLNEVANGAKQLLAY
-6 FKVESDVEKVI
+6 GKNASEVNDTLI
-17 KLREEIKRLKEELAK
+17 KL
-32 MGADTASDEIKDFER
+32 GD
-47 RLQACRSEMDRNIKS
+47 
-62 LVSYNNSLRA
+62 
-72 SSDEIASVSNALSG
+72 IAA
-86 KLAKGLSV
+86 GLS
-94 IGGMATLKELA
+94 I
-105 TSMIKVRG
+105 
-113 EFQSADT
+113 
-120 AIQTLLGN
+120 
-128 KEKADQLM
+128 
-136 AKVRKYATV
+136 
-145 SPLEFSDVTKATQM
+145 PLSDLIYLYGTTMTQGR
-159 MLGFNIEAEK
+159 L
-169 VPRYLQ
+169 Y
-175 AIGDVSMG
+175 
-183 DTARFNSLT
+183 T
-192 LAFSQM
+192 
-198 SAAGKLMGQDLNQM
+198 QDLNQFTGRGIPM
-212 INAGFNP
+212 IKELAKQFGVAESKVKDLVEEGKVGFP
-219 LQTISEKTGKGIA
+219 EVEKAIDSLT
-232 NLKDEMSKGAIS
+232 SK
-244 AEMVQQ
+244 
-250 AFIDATSAGGKFYQ
+250 GGKFGGLMAEQ
-264 MSENAAKT
+264 SKT
-272 INGQISMLQDSWAAM
+272 IAGQISNLQDSIEM
-287 LNNLGKESEG
+287 MFNEIGKSQEG
-297 MIISG
+297 LISG
-302 IQSVTKLISNYEQI
+302 AIGVAGKLIENYQQV
-316 GKVIAELVVTYGV
+316 GQTIAELVATYGV
-329 YKASLIAIMAIEKA
+329 YKAALITMTALEKA
-343 HKAVMEQAALEMSL
+343 HAAVMAQAALEMNL
-357 AAKESQ
+357 AAKDGR
-363 VLSNAQAVATAKTK
+363 VLSEAQAMATARTK

-385 LVRSLKAM
+385 LVRSLKAVA
-393 TAAMTANPY
+393 AAMTANPY

-415 IYKLATYQTESE
+415 IYKLATYQTEAE

-433 NKSFQEF
+433 NKTFQEF
-440 QVELGREKASVD
+440 QVELGKEKASVD

-459 KSNEGTEERAKLI
+459 KTNEGTDERAKLI

-722 ELNSEIQT
+722 DLNSEIQS

-739 ISLMQEGAA
+739 ISLMKDGAA
-748 KKEAEIEADYD
+748 KKEAEIEAEYD

-773 DEQKGGLTQ
+773 DEQKGSLTQ
-782 GQADYVTEALRQA
+782 GQADYITEAYRQA
-795 ADKRLKLLGQLN
+795 AYKRLTLLDQLSKD
-807 EETAKAERDAYTEY
+807 TAKQERDAYTEY
-821 LAQYGEYA
+821 LAQYAEYA
-829 EKRMAIEEQYRQRMA
+829 EKRAAIEEQYRQRMA
-844 EAETEGERLSLQ
+844 DAETEGERLSLQ
-856 KEMEKEIS
+856 KELEKAIS

-899 ENYINAH
+899 ESYINAH

-928 NNADKLTL
+928 NNADKLTPKL
-936 KVKKFLDLFKNRKE
+936 KKFFDLFKNRKE
-950 GQRGLLSKEQMEL
+950 KQRGLLSKEQMEL

-991 LPEGMDQAIKGFD
+991 LPEGIAQSIQGLEGFN
-1004 GISSGFKDIA
+1004 SGLRDLA
-1014 SGNMVSGAIKMIG
+1014 SGNVVKGAIGMIG
-1027 GAINM
+1027 GLVNTFKGIGNAIT
-1032 FAGLGKTMTSIF
+1032 GLF

-1050 WIELNDQYQRLVDV
+1050 WINLNDRYQCLVDV
-1064 WGELIDRKKEYLSQ
+1064 WGELVDRKKEYLSQ

-1084 NAISSEI
+1084 NAIASEI
-1091 QDLYEAQQVM
+1091 EDLYKAQQTM

-1106 EARLKYRLAGDHSV
+1106 EARLAYRKKGDHSV

-1131 EGYAWKDIAGEIQK
+1131 EDYAWKDIASDIQN
-1145 ALGIAFNSQSDL
+1145 ALGITFSNQSDL

-1186 RDSLDDIHSIGNA
+1186 KASLDDIHSIGNA
-1199 IEDLTEQTKEQLT
+1199 IDDLAVQTKEQLT
-1212 SISFDT
+1212 SVAFDT
-1218 LESDFLS
+1218 LESDFIN

-1271 DSEDGINADEYKE
+1271 NSEDGINADEYKE

-1316 TSDNSL
+1316 ASDNSL

-1349 DIKAQLIPIQE
+1349 DIKAQLVPIQE
-1360 QMRAIYALQQK
+1360 QMREIYALQQK

>member
-1 MPSLY
+1 MSDGQISFSTAIDLSGFNSDMSRLTSAIGSLDRRLGNSATGFGQAITRQSSEARRSLAEVVTEADLLGSS
-6 FKVESDVEKVI
+6 FKYITTAAAGMGAALSAKEIVSQIVTIRGEYQKLEVAFKTMLQSEEQAMSLMQQLTQTAATTPFGLNEVANGAKQLLAYGKNASEVNDTLI
-17 KLREEIKRLKEELAK
+17 KL
-32 MGADTASDEIKDFER
+32 GD
-47 RLQACRSEMDRNIKS
+47 
-62 LVSYNNSLRA
+62 
-72 SSDEIASVSNALSG
+72 IAA
-86 KLAKGLSV
+86 GLS
-94 IGGMATLKELA
+94 I
-105 TSMIKVRG
+105 
-113 EFQSADT
+113 
-120 AIQTLLGN
+120 
-128 KEKADQLM
+128 
-136 AKVRKYATV
+136 
-145 SPLEFSDVTKATQM
+145 PLSDLIYLYGTTMTQGR
-159 MLGFNIEAEK
+159 L
-169 VPRYLQ
+169 Y
-175 AIGDVSMG
+175 
-183 DTARFNSLT
+183 T
-192 LAFSQM
+192 
-198 SAAGKLMGQDLNQM
+198 QDLNQFTGRGIPM
-212 INAGFNP
+212 IKELAKQFGVAESKVKDLVEEGKVGFP
-219 LQTISEKTGKGIA
+219 EVEKAIDSLT
-232 NLKDEMSKGAIS
+232 SK
-244 AEMVQQ
+244 
-250 AFIDATSAGGKFYQ
+250 GGKFGGLMAEQ
-264 MSENAAKT
+264 SKT
-272 INGQISMLQDSWAAM
+272 IAGQISNLQDSIEM
-287 LNNLGKESEG
+287 MFNEIGKSQEG
-297 MIISG
+297 LISG
-302 IQSVTKLISNYEQI
+302 AIGVAGKLIENYQQV
-316 GKVIAELVVTYGV
+316 GQTIAELVATYGV
-329 YKASLIAIMAIEKA
+329 YKAALITMTALEKA
-343 HKAVMEQAALEMSL
+343 HAAVMTQAALEMNL
-357 AAKESQ
+357 AAKTG
-363 VLSNAQAVATAKTK
+363 VTLSNAEAMATARTK
-377 LLQAAQMG
+377 LLQAAQIG
-385 LVRSLKAM
+385 LVRSLKAVA
-393 TAAMTANPY
+393 AAMTANPY

-415 IYKLATYQTESE
+415 IYKLATYQTEAE

-433 NKSFQEF
+433 NKTFQEF
-440 QVELGREKASVD
+440 QVELGKEKASVD

-459 KSNEGTEERAKLI
+459 KTNEGTDERAKLI

-531 MEALDKA
+531 MEALDEA
-538 RGAMASKG
+538 RKAMASKG
-546 VNGAVSELLIGETQD
+546 VNGAVSDLLIGETQD

-616 EQISNRFNA
+616 ERISNRFNA

-646 SDELKKATEQ
+646 SEELKKATEQ
-656 AAKLNKEIADL
+656 ASKLNKEIADL
-667 RSGKPIELKE
+667 RSGKSIELKE
-677 GESIADRIEAKQK
+677 GETIADRIEAKEK
-690 ELKAVEDTIATLT
+690 ELKAVKDTIATLT
-703 GQTEKQRTK
+703 GKTEKEQTK
-712 STEEDMKRQR
+712 STEEEAKRQR
-722 ELNSEIQT
+722 ELNSEIQS

-739 ISLMQEGAA
+739 ISLMKEGAA

-759 SEIAKIRQK
+759 NEITKIRQK

-773 DEQKGGLTQ
+773 EEQKGSLTQ

-795 ADKRLKLLGQLN
+795 ADKRLRLLGQLN

-856 KEMEKEIS
+856 KEMEKAIS

-936 KVKKFLDLFKNRKE
+936 KVKKFFDLFKNRKE
-950 GQRGLLSKEQMEL
+950 EQRGLLSKEQMEL

-980 SLDLA
+980 SLNLA

-991 LPEGMDQAIKGFD
+991 LPEGIAQSIQGLEGFN
-1004 GISSGFKDIA
+1004 SGLRDLA
-1014 SGNMVSGAIKMIG
+1014 SGNVVKGAIGMIG
-1027 GAINM
+1027 GLVNTFKGIGNAIT
-1032 FAGLGKTMTSIF
+1032 GLF

-1050 WIELNDQYQRLVDV
+1050 WIELNDRYQRLVDV
-1064 WGELIDRKKEYLSQ
+1064 WGELVDRKKEYLSQ

-1084 NAISSEI
+1084 NAIASEI

-1106 EARLKYRLAGDHSV
+1106 EARLSYRQKGDHSV
-1120 GYNMWNGRKEY
+1120 GYDMWTGRKEY

-1186 RDSLDDIHSIGNA
+1186 RASLDDIHSIGNA
-1199 IEDLTEQTKEQLT
+1199 IEDLTDQTKEQLT

-1271 DSEDGINADEYKE
+1271 DSEGGINADEYKE

-1349 DIKAQLIPIQE
+1349 DIKAQLVPIQE
-1360 QMRAIYALQQK
+1360 QMRVIYALQQK
-1371 GWDDVNAIRQLMT
+1371 GWDDVNAIRQL
-1384 QVRQLSEQVAS
+1384 QQQIRQLAEQVADN
-1395 YTYSINDRM
+1395 TYAMNERM

>member
-1 MPSLY
+1 MSDGQLSFSTAIDLSGFNSDMNRLTSAIGGIDRRLGNSAEGFGQAIKRQSSEARRSLAEVV
-6 FKVESDVEKVI
+6 KESDLLGSSI
-17 KLREEIKRLKEELAK
+17 KYV
-32 MGADTASDEIKDFER
+32 TA
-47 RLQACRSEMDRNIKS
+47 AAAAM
-62 LVSYNNSLRA
+62 
-72 SSDEIASVSNALSG
+72 
-86 KLAKGLSV
+86 
-94 IGGMATLKELA
+94 GMATGAKEIVSQIVTIRGEYQKLEVAFKTMLQSEEQAMSLMQQLTQTAATTPFGLNELA
-105 TSMIKVRG
+105 NGAKQLLAYGKSVSGVNDTLIK
-113 EFQSADT
+113 
-120 AIQTLLGN
+120 LG
-128 KEKADQLM
+128 D
-136 AKVRKYATV
+136 
-145 SPLEFSDVTKATQM
+145 
-159 MLGFNIEAEK
+159 I
-169 VPRYLQ
+169 
-175 AIGDVSMG
+175 
-183 DTARFNSLT
+183 
-192 LAFSQM
+192 
-198 SAAGKLMGQDLNQM
+198 AAGLSIPLSDLIYLYGTTMTQGRLYTQDLNQFTGRGIPM
-212 INAGFNP
+212 IKELAKQFGVAESKVKDLVEEGKVGFP
-219 LQTISEKTGKGIA
+219 EVEKAIDSLT
-232 NLKDEMSKGAIS
+232 SK
-244 AEMVQQ
+244 
-250 AFIDATSAGGKFYQ
+250 GGKFGGLMAEQ
-264 MSENAAKT
+264 SKT
-272 INGQISMLQDSWAAM
+272 IAGQISNLQDSIEM
-287 LNNLGKESEG
+287 MFNELGKSQEG
-297 MIISG
+297 LISG
-302 IQSVTKLISNYEQI
+302 AIGVAGKLIENYQQV
-316 GKVIAELVVTYGV
+316 GQTIAELVATYGV
-329 YKASLIAIMAIEKA
+329 YKAALITMTALEKA
-343 HKAVMEQAALEMSL
+343 HAAVMAQAALEMNL
-357 AAKESQ
+357 AAKAG
-363 VLSNAQAVATAKTK
+363 VMLSNAEAMATAKAK

-385 LVRSLKAM
+385 LVRSLKAVA
-393 TAAMTANPY
+393 AAMTANPY

-415 IYKLATYQTESE
+415 IYKLSTYQTEAE

-440 QVELGREKASVD
+440 QVELGKEKASVD

-459 KSNEGTEERAKLI
+459 KTNEGTEERAKLI

-508 DSIALKMRNQAVD
+508 DTIALKMRNQAVD

-546 VNGAVSELLIGETQD
+546 VNGAVSDLLIGETQD

-616 EQISNRFNA
+616 ERISNRFNA

-638 AKKNVTSL
+638 AKKNITSL

-656 AAKLNKEIADL
+656 ASKLNKEIADL
-667 RSGKPIELKE
+667 RSGNPIELKE
-677 GESIADRIEAKQK
+677 GETIADRIEAKEK
-690 ELKAVEDTIATLT
+690 ELKAVKDTIATLT
-703 GQTEKQRTK
+703 GKTEKEQTK
-712 STEEDMKRQR
+712 STEEEVKRQR
-722 ELNSEIQT
+722 ELNGEIQS

-739 ISLMQEGAA
+739 ISLMKDGAA
-748 KKEAEIEADYD
+748 KKEAEIEAEYD
-759 SEIAKIRQK
+759 NEIAKIRQK

-773 DEQKGGLTQ
+773 EEQKGSLTQ
-782 GQADYVTEALRQA
+782 GQADYITEALRQA

-856 KEMEKEIS
+856 KEMEKAIA

-885 SYSKSALDALRKQI
+885 AYSKSALDALRKQI
-899 ENYINAH
+899 ESYINAH

-928 NNADKLTL
+928 NNADKLTP
-936 KVKKFLDLFKNRKE
+936 KVKKFIDLFKAKKE
-950 GQRGLLSKEQMEL
+950 EQRGLLSKEQMEL

-980 SLDLA
+980 SLNLA

-1084 NAISSEI
+1084 NAIASEI

-1106 EARLKYRLAGDHSV
+1106 EARLKYRQAGDHSV
-1120 GYNMWNGRKEY
+1120 GYNLWNGRKEY

-1145 ALGIAFNSQSDL
+1145 ALGIAFDSQSDL

-1186 RDSLDDIHSIGNA
+1186 RASLDDIHSIGNA

-1271 DSEDGINADEYKE
+1271 NSEDGINADEYKE

-1349 DIKAQLIPIQE
+1349 DIKAQLVPIQE
-1360 QMRAIYALQQK
+1360 QMREIYALQQK
-1371 GWDDVNAIRQLMT
+1371 GWDDVNAIRQL
-1384 QVRQLSEQVAS
+1384 QQQIRQLAEQVADN
-1395 YTYSINDRM
+1395 TYAMNERM
-1404 GDIKTYSKRSAD
+1404 GDIKIYSKRSAD

>member
-1 MPSLY
+1 MATEQGLSFVVTVDNSNFVRGMQKVQSSVKEASKRMSDEGVKMESVMAKLTKAAAGMGAAFSVKEIVSQIVKVRGEYQGLEVAFKTMLQSEEEAVKLMDQLTRTAATTPFGLNEVANGAKQLLAYGKSASEVNDTLIKLGDIASGLSIPLGDLIYLY
-6 FKVESDVEKVI
+6 GTTMTQGRLYTQDLNQFTGRGIPMIKELAKQFGVAESKVKELVEQGKVGFPEVEKVI
-17 KLREEIKRLKEELAK
+17 
-32 MGADTASDEIKDFER
+32 D
-47 RLQACRSEMDRNIKS
+47 S
-62 LVSYNNSLRA
+62 LT
-72 SSDEIASVSNALSG
+72 
-86 KLAKGLSV
+86 AKGSMF
-94 IGGMATLKELA
+94 GG
-105 TSMIKVRG
+105 
-113 EFQSADT
+113 
-120 AIQTLLGN
+120 
-128 KEKADQLM
+128 LM
-136 AKVRKYATV
+136 ADK
-145 SPLEFSDVTKATQM
+145 S
-159 MLGFNIEAEK
+159 
-169 VPRYLQ
+169 
-175 AIGDVSMG
+175 
-183 DTARFNSLT
+183 
-192 LAFSQM
+192 
-198 SAAGKLMGQDLNQM
+198 
-212 INAGFNP
+212 
-219 LQTISEKTGKGIA
+219 
-232 NLKDEMSKGAIS
+232 
-244 AEMVQQ
+244 
-250 AFIDATSAGGKFYQ
+250 
-264 MSENAAKT
+264 KT
-272 INGQISMLQDSWAAM
+272 IAGQISNLQDSIEM
-287 LNNLGKESEG
+287 MFNELGKSQEG
-297 MIISG
+297 
-302 IQSVTKLISNYEQI
+302 LISDSLNVISKLVENYQQV
-316 GKVIAELVVTYGV
+316 GKTIVELVGVYGV
-329 YKASLIAIMAIEKA
+329 YKAALITITALEKA
-343 HKAVMEQAALEMSL
+343 HAVVVARAQVEML
-357 AAKESQ
+357 RAAKAGKA
-363 VLSNAQAVATAKTK
+363 LSDAQAMAAAKAK
-377 LLQAAQMG
+377 VLQVAQMG

-393 TAAMTANPY
+393 TAAMTSNPY
-402 VLMAAAVAALGLG
+402 VLLAAGIAAAAYG
-415 IYKLATYQTESE
+415 IYKFATRATAAE
-427 KAQKRL
+427 KAV
-433 NKSFQEF
+433 KSH
-440 QVELGREKASVD
+440 
-452 SLFSSLK
+452 
-459 KSNEGTEERAKLI
+459 NERAKEMSDRYEELTSKTNDYDSVVRDNTKTELQRIEAYKKLQAIYPDLLKNMELEKYLLI
-472 KAVNEQYGQYLPHLL
+472 DSVDASKMMAKAVEERKITEQRQIVNNLEDEMQKNQNRIKQIEKKSWTDTSVSEWYELSRLRERNEQ
-487 TEKSNLNEIN
+487 
-497 TAYNIINDSLR
+497 
-508 DSIALKMRNQAVD
+508 LKLEYDQAVQIVWD
-521 TAATNGLTKQ
+521 GL
-531 MEALDKA
+531 KA
-538 RGAMASKG
+538 RA
-546 VNGAVSELLIGETQD
+546 Q
-561 IIKSARDAGKTWAE
+561 AE
-575 AYNEASMA
+575 SMA
-583 VLNKLGRDRL
+583 N
-593 KGSGFYTYLQDYTEA
+593 
-608 YYETEQEI
+608 
-616 EQISNRFNA
+616 
-625 VIFSER
+625 
-631 KGETKQE
+631 KQE
-638 AKKNVTSL
+638 KTS
-646 SDELKKATEQ
+646 SYTKELKKATEQ
-656 AAKLNKEIADL
+656 AAKLNKEIAEL

-690 ELKAVEDTIATLT
+690 ELKAVKDTIATLT
-703 GQTEKQRTK
+703 GKTEKEQTK
-712 STEEDMKRQR
+712 STEEEAKRQR
-722 ELNSEIQT
+722 ELNGEIQS

-739 ISLMQEGAA
+739 ISLMKEGAA
-748 KKEAEIEADYD
+748 KKEAEIEAEYD
-759 SEIAKIRQK
+759 NEITKIRQK

-782 GQADYVTEALRQA
+782 GQSDYVTEALRQA
-795 ADKRLKLLGQLN
+795 TDKRLKLLNQLN

-829 EKRMAIEEQYRQRMA
+829 EKRMAIEERYRQRMA
-844 EAETEGERLSLQ
+844 DAETDGERLSLQ
-856 KEMEKEIS
+856 KEMEKAIA

-915 VLRERLIELERES
+915 VLRERLIELEREA
-928 NNADKLTL
+928 NNADKLTP
-936 KVKKFLDLFKNRKE
+936 KVKKFIDLFKAKKE
-950 GQRGLLSKEQMEL
+950 EQRGLLSKEQMEL

-980 SLDLA
+980 SLNLA

-1064 WGELIDRKKEYLSQ
+1064 WGELIDRKKEDLSQ

-1084 NAISSEI
+1084 NAIASEI
-1091 QDLYEAQQVM
+1091 QELYEAQQVM

-1131 EGYAWKDIAGEIQK
+1131 EDYAWKGIANDIQN
-1145 ALGIAFNSQSDL
+1145 ALGITFSNQSDL

-1186 RDSLDDIHSIGNA
+1186 KASLDDIHSIGNA
-1199 IEDLTEQTKEQLT
+1199 IDDLAVQTKEQLT
-1212 SISFDT
+1212 SVAFDT
-1218 LESDFLS
+1218 LESDFIN

-1306 MGWATDTEET
+1306 MGWASEQEET

-1327 KASQESIDL
+1327 SASQESIDL

-1349 DIKAQLIPIQE
+1349 DIKAQLVPIQE
-1360 QMRAIYALQQK
+1360 QMQSIYALQQK
-1371 GWDDVNAIRQLMT
+1371 GWDDVNAIRQL
-1384 QVRQLSEQVAS
+1384 QQQIRQLAEQVAEN
-1395 YTYSINDRM
+1395 TYAMNERM

>member
-1 MPSLY
+1 MATEQGLSFVVTVDNSNFVRGMQKVQSSVKEASKRMSDEGVKMESVMANLTKAAAGMGAAFSAKEIVSQIATIRGEYQKLEVAFKTMLQSEEQAMSLMKQLTQTAATTPFGLNEVANGAKQLLAY
-6 FKVESDVEKVI
+6 GKNASEVNDTLI
-17 KLREEIKRLKEELAK
+17 KL
-32 MGADTASDEIKDFER
+32 GD
-47 RLQACRSEMDRNIKS
+47 
-62 LVSYNNSLRA
+62 
-72 SSDEIASVSNALSG
+72 IAA
-86 KLAKGLSV
+86 GLS
-94 IGGMATLKELA
+94 I
-105 TSMIKVRG
+105 
-113 EFQSADT
+113 
-120 AIQTLLGN
+120 
-128 KEKADQLM
+128 
-136 AKVRKYATV
+136 
-145 SPLEFSDVTKATQM
+145 PLSDLIYLYGTTMTQGR
-159 MLGFNIEAEK
+159 L
-169 VPRYLQ
+169 Y
-175 AIGDVSMG
+175 
-183 DTARFNSLT
+183 T
-192 LAFSQM
+192 
-198 SAAGKLMGQDLNQM
+198 QDLNQFTGRGIPM
-212 INAGFNP
+212 IKELAKQFGVAESKVKDLVEEGKVGFP
-219 LQTISEKTGKGIA
+219 EVEKAIDSLT
-232 NLKDEMSKGAIS
+232 SK
-244 AEMVQQ
+244 
-250 AFIDATSAGGKFYQ
+250 GGKFGGLMAEQ
-264 MSENAAKT
+264 SKT
-272 INGQISMLQDSWAAM
+272 IAGQISNLQDSIEM
-287 LNNLGKESEG
+287 MFNEIGKSQEG
-297 MIISG
+297 LISG
-302 IQSVTKLISNYEQI
+302 AIGVAGKLIENYQQV
-316 GKVIAELVVTYGV
+316 GQTIAELVATYGV
-329 YKASLIAIMAIEKA
+329 YKAALIIITALEKA
-343 HKAVMEQAALEMSL
+343 HAIVVARSQVEML
-357 AAKESQ
+357 RAAKAGR
-363 VLSNAQAVATAKTK
+363 VLTEAQAMAAAKAK
-377 LLQAAQMG
+377 VLQVAQMG

-393 TAAMTANPY
+393 TAAMTSNPY
-402 VLMAAAVAALGLG
+402 VLLAAVVAAAAYG
-415 IYKLATYQTESE
+415 IYKFATRATASE
-427 KAQKRL
+427 KAVKAHDERV
-433 NKSFQEF
+433 KEMSDRYE
-440 QVELGREKASVD
+440 ELTSKTQDYDSVVRDNTKTELQRIEAYKQLQSIYPDILKDMEMEKYLLLDSVD
-452 SLFSSLK
+452 ASKLMTKALEERKIMEQRQIVNNLEDEMQKNQNRIKQIEK
-459 KSNEGTEERAKLI
+459 KSWIDTSVSEWYELSQLRER
-472 KAVNEQYGQYLPHLL
+472 NEQ
-487 TEKSNLNEIN
+487 
-497 TAYNIINDSLR
+497 
-508 DSIALKMRNQAVD
+508 LKAEYDQSVQIVWE
-521 TAATNGLTKQ
+521 GL
-531 MEALDKA
+531 KA
-538 RGAMASKG
+538 R
-546 VNGAVSELLIGETQD
+546 
-561 IIKSARDAGKTWAE
+561 AE
-575 AYNEASMA
+575 AESMGNRQQS
-583 VLNKLGRDRL
+583 V
-593 KGSGFYTYLQDYTEA
+593 
-608 YYETEQEI
+608 
-616 EQISNRFNA
+616 SN
-625 VIFSER
+625 S
-631 KGETKQE
+631 T
-638 AKKNVTSL
+638 
-646 SDELKKATEQ
+646 DELKKATEQ
-656 AAKLNKEIADL
+656 AAKLKKEIADL

-712 STEEDMKRQR
+712 STEEEAKRQR
-722 ELNSEIQT
+722 ELNNEIQA
-730 LLSERTQLE
+730 LISERTQLE
-739 ISLMQEGAA
+739 ISLMQDGAA
-748 KKEAEIEADYD
+748 KKEAQIEADYD
-759 SEIAKIRQK
+759 SQIAKIKQK
-768 EQEWK
+768 EQDWK
-773 DEQKGGLTQ
+773 DEQKGSLTQ
-782 GQADYVTEALRQA
+782 GQADYITEAYRQA
-795 ADKRLKLLGQLN
+795 AYKRLTLLDQLSKD
-807 EETAKAERDAYTEY
+807 TANQERDAYTEY
-821 LAQYGEYA
+821 IAQYGEYA
-829 EKRMAIEEQYRQRMA
+829 EKRAAIEEQYRQRMA
-844 EAETEGERLSLQ
+844 DAETDGERLSLQ
-856 KEMEKEIS
+856 KEMEKAIS

-899 ENYINAH
+899 ESYINAH

-915 VLRERLIELERES
+915 VLRERLIELEREA
-928 NNADKLTL
+928 NNADKLTS
-936 KVKKFLDLFKNRKE
+936 KVKKFIDLFKAKKE
-950 GQRGLLSKEQMEL
+950 EQRGLLSKEQMEL

-1084 NAISSEI
+1084 NAIASEI

-1106 EARLKYRLAGDHSV
+1106 EARLKYRQAGDHSV

-1186 RDSLDDIHSIGNA
+1186 RASLDDIHSIGNA

-1306 MGWATDTEET
+1306 MGWATEQEET
-1316 TSDNSL
+1316 ASDNSL

-1349 DIKAQLIPIQE
+1349 DIKAQLVPIQE
-1360 QMRAIYALQQK
+1360 QMREIYALQQK
-1371 GWDDVNAIRQLMT
+1371 GWDDVNAIRQL
-1384 QVRQLSEQVAS
+1384 QQQIRQLAEQVADN
-1395 YTYSINDRM
+1395 TYAMNERM

>member
-1 MPSLY
+1 MANEQGLS
-6 FKVESDVEKVI
+6 FVVTVDNSNFVRGMQKVQSSVKDASRRMSDEGIKMESVMS
-17 KLREEIKRLKEELAK
+17 KLSKAAAG
-32 MGADTASDEIKDFER
+32 MGAAFSAK
-47 RLQACRSEMDRNIKS
+47 EMIS
-62 LVSYNNSLRA
+62 QIV
-72 SSDEIASVSNALSG
+72 
-86 KLAKGLSV
+86 
-94 IGGMATLKELA
+94 T
-105 TSMIKVRG
+105 VRG
-113 EFQSADT
+113 EYQKLEVAFKTMLQSEEQAMSLMQQLTQTAATTPFGLNEVANGAKQLLAYGKNASEVNDT
-120 AIQTLLGN
+120 LIKLG
-128 KEKADQLM
+128 D
-136 AKVRKYATV
+136 
-145 SPLEFSDVTKATQM
+145 
-159 MLGFNIEAEK
+159 I
-169 VPRYLQ
+169 
-175 AIGDVSMG
+175 
-183 DTARFNSLT
+183 
-192 LAFSQM
+192 
-198 SAAGKLMGQDLNQM
+198 AAGLSIPLSDLIYLYGTTMTQGRLYTQDLNQFTGRGIPM
-212 INAGFNP
+212 IKELSKQFGVAESKVKDLVEQGKVGFP
-219 LQTISEKTGKGIA
+219 EVEKAINSLT
-232 NLKDEMSKGAIS
+232 SK
-244 AEMVQQ
+244 
-250 AFIDATSAGGKFYQ
+250 GGKFGGLMAEQ
-264 MSENAAKT
+264 SKT
-272 INGQISMLQDSWAAM
+272 IAGQISNLQDSIEM
-287 LNNLGKESEG
+287 MFNEIGKSQEGLISDSLGVAS
-297 MIISG
+297 
-302 IQSVTKLISNYEQI
+302 KLIENYQQV
-316 GKVIAELVVTYGV
+316 GKTIAELVATYGV
-329 YKASLIAIMAIEKA
+329 YKAALITMTALEKA
-343 HKAVMEQAALEMSL
+343 HAAVMAQAALEMNL
-357 AAKESQ
+357 AAKAG
-363 VLSNAQAVATAKTK
+363 VTLSNAEAMAIAKTK

-385 LVRSLKAM
+385 LVKSLKAVA
-393 TAAMTANPY
+393 AAMTANPY

-433 NKSFQEF
+433 NKTFQEF

-459 KSNEGTEERAKLI
+459 KANEGSEERAKLI

-508 DSIALKMRNQAVD
+508 DTIALKMKNQAVD
-521 TAATNGLTKQ
+521 EAATNGLTKQ

-538 RGAMASKG
+538 RNAMASKG
-546 VNGAVSELLIGETQD
+546 VNGAVSELLIGKTQD
-561 IIKSARDAGKTWAE
+561 IIKSAREAGKTWEQAF
-575 AYNEASMA
+575 NEASME
-583 VLNKLGRDRL
+583 VLNKLGRNKL
-593 KGSGFYTYLQDYTEA
+593 KGSGFYTYLEDYTKA
-608 YYETEQEI
+608 YYETEKEI

-631 KGETKQE
+631 KGNSKQE
-638 AKKNVTSL
+638 EKKNIASI
-646 SDELKKATEQ
+646 SDELKKATDQ
-656 AAKLNKEIADL
+656 AAKLKKEIADL

-748 KKEAEIEADYD
+748 KKEAQIEADYD
-759 SEIAKIRQK
+759 SQIAKIKQK

-773 DEQKGGLTQ
+773 DEQKGSLTQ
-782 GQADYVTEALRQA
+782 GQADYITEAYRQA
-795 ADKRLKLLGQLN
+795 AYKRLTLLDQLSKD
-807 EETAKAERDAYTEY
+807 TAKQERDAYTEY
-821 LAQYGEYA
+821 LAQYAEYA
-829 EKRMAIEEQYRQRMA
+829 EKRAAIEEQYRQRMA

-856 KEMEKEIS
+856 KEMEKAIS
-864 DLDYKQFEKSIEW
+864 DLDYEQFEKSIEW

-885 SYSKSALDALRKQI
+885 SYSKAALDALRKQI
-899 ENYINAH
+899 EGYINAH

-928 NNADKLTL
+928 NNADKLTPKL
-936 KVKKFLDLFKNRKE
+936 KKFFDLFKNRKE
-950 GQRGLLSKEQMEL
+950 EQRGLLSKEQMEL

-985 DTLGIK
+985 DTLGIN
-991 LPEGMDQAIKGFD
+991 LPD
-1004 GISSGFKDIA
+1004 GIKQSVQGLESFNTGLRDLA
-1014 SGNMVSGAIKMIG
+1014 SGNVIKGAIGMIG
-1027 GAINM
+1027 GLVNTFKGIGNAIT
-1032 FAGLGKTMTSIF
+1032 GLF

-1050 WIELNDQYQRLVDV
+1050 WIDLNNRYQRLVDV
-1064 WGELIDRKKEYLSQ
+1064 WGELVDRKKEYLSQ

-1084 NAISSEI
+1084 NAIASEI
-1091 QDLYEAQQVM
+1091 EELYKAQQTM

-1106 EARLKYRLAGDHSV
+1106 EARLAYRQAGDHSV

-1131 EGYAWKDIAGEIQK
+1131 EGYAWKDIAKDIQSS
-1145 ALGIAFNSQSDL
+1145 LGITFNNQSDL

-1164 DEQYEWIMK
+1164 DDQYEWIVK

-1186 RDSLDDIHSIGNA
+1186 RKSLDDIHNISSA
-1199 IEDLTEQTKEQLT
+1199 IEDLAVQTKEQLT
-1212 SISFDT
+1212 SVSFDT
-1218 LESDFLS
+1218 LESDFIN

-1258 RAKLQKW
+1258 RAKLRKW

-1284 LQQQYSAIVEEAVA
+1284 LQQQYAAIVKEAVA

-1349 DIKAQLIPIQE
+1349 DIKAQLVPIQE
-1360 QMRAIYALQQK
+1360 QMREIYALQQR
-1371 GWDDVNAIRQLMT
+1371 GWDDVNAIRQL
-1384 QVRQLSEQVAS
+1384 QQQIRQLAEQVADN
-1395 YTYSINDRM
+1395 TYAMNERM